1 MKALLLIESDRIA
14 EIARFYLRPLGFET
28 IRYRNPVK
36 AIDNLE
42 ELAPDALIVSARDF
56 PRHWKVIAEVLR
68 SERGKE
74 DCVIVLLKGDSF
86 PLEEAA
92 KAVHIGVNGV
102 VKDDLDDRRE
112 QSRFQALLKRYMV
125 LDEERAADRIQPS
138 AWDRLDF
145 MFAHPSSLLPIS
157 GRLETISP
165 TGLSF
170 VPDLPA
176 LVADIAQGG
185 LIEDCSM
192 RVGDR
197 ILGLSCRVVRSGRVL
212 GLEIDGM
219 EEGDRQALAEYL
231 ASCPEREMKAILDR
245 GGQASD

>member
-42 ELAPDALIVSARDF
+42 ELAPDAVIVSARDF

-112 QSRFQALLKRYMV
+112 QGRFQALLKRYKAI
-125 LDEERAADRIQPS
+125 DEERAADRIQPS

-145 MFAHPSSLLPIS
+145 MFAHPSSLVPIS

-176 LVADIAQGG
+176 LVADIAREE

-197 ILGLSCRVVRSGRVL
+197 ILGLSCRVVRAGRVL
-212 GLEIDGM
+212 GLEIDGI
-219 EEGDRQALAEYL
+219 EEEDRQALAEYV
-231 ASCPEREMKAILDR
+231 ATCPEREMKAILDR